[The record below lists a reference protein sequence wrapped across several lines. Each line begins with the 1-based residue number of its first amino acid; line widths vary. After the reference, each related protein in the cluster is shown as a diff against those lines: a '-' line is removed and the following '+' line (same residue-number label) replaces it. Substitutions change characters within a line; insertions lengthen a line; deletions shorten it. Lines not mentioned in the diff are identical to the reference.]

1 MKVTNIFSIILVL
14 CLTLVGCDYLDQDPE
29 KKGTLEEAFSNVDQA
44 RNFLYS
50 CYSFMPASN
59 DFNGEPQLLGASDEA
74 CLTSQWATNWH
85 FSKIANLGQQTA
97 AEPIYNYWS
106 YFKSSSQPDRCRSY
120 NLYGAIRQCYTF
132 LKRIGS
138 VPGIDQTTV
147 DSWSAEANFL
157 IAYYHYIL
165 LRLYGPIVL
174 ADREYPLD
182 SPSEVAYPK
191 RSPYDECVNWIVKRL
206 DDAGNQLP
214 LAPEALGKPSKSAAK
229 AIKARILLYAASPL
243 FNGNSEYYSNFKNK
257 DGELLM
263 SQQYDKEKWKL
274 AMDAAEEAINIAKQA
289 GFDLFEYPAPADAT
303 EFEKAYYN
311 HRWMNIRMPSEGN
324 KDLIWAYSGAEINF
338 QQMIGMKGLCTQS
351 TSVPYGGI
359 APSMLM
365 VESFLTKNGLP
376 IDVDPQYL
384 YNQRHEIVTDPV
396 SGEKTVRLHLDRE
409 PRFYADIAYDR
420 STNYEIGGR
429 NGVDKK
435 GYKLYMRMGEVNPET
450 KQSNTNDPLK
460 DNITPNGYM
469 WKKFLHPESTFNN
482 NKIVLKKTVMPLIRM
497 TELYLNYA
505 EAYYEYN
512 GTLSGKALDYINL
525 LRKRAGIPDVETSW
539 RGIPGKDYRE
549 IIRRERTLELMFE
562 GHRYFDARRWKIAH
576 LTFTKVQK
584 RWNCFPTGYTTSK
597 PQPAE
602 DYLTLKDSNEPTK
615 TFNVPQHYLY
625 PFDARDIDTNP
636 NLVQNPNW

>member
-1 MKVTNIFSIILVL
+1 M
-14 CLTLVGCDYLDQDPE
+14 CLALVGCDYLDQDPE

-50 CYSFMPASN
+50 CYSFMPLSS
-59 DFNGEPQLLGASDEA
+59 DFNGEPQLLGASDEV

-106 YFKSSSQPDRCRSY
+106 YFTSESQPARCKSY
-120 NLYGAIRQCYTF
+120 NMYGAVRQCYTF
-132 LKRIGS
+132 LNRIGS
-138 VPGIDQTTV
+138 VPGIDQETV
-147 DSWSAEANFL
+147 DKWSGEARFL
-157 IAYYHYIL
+157 IAYYHYVL

-182 SPSEVAYPK
+182 APNELAYPK
-191 RSPYDECVNWIVKRL
+191 RRPYDECVTWITKRL
-206 DDAGNQLP
+206 DEASGQLP
-214 LAPEALGKPSKSAAK
+214 LAPEALGRPSKAVAK
-229 AIKARILLYAASPL
+229 AIKARMLLYAASPL
-243 FNGNSEYYSNFKNK
+243 FNGNSEYYPDFKNK

-274 AMDAAEEAINIAKQA
+274 AMDAAEEAIDIAKQA
-289 GFDLFEYPAPADAT
+289 GFILYEHPAPANAT
-303 EFEKAYYN
+303 DFEKAYYN
-311 HRWMNIRMPSEGN
+311 HRWMVIRMPSEGN
-324 KDLIWAYSGAEINF
+324 KDLIWAYSGAGYNI

-351 TSVPYGGI
+351 TSVPYGGV
-359 APSMLM
+359 APSMQM
-365 VESFLTKNGLP
+365 VETYLTKNGLP
-376 IDVDPQYL
+376 IDVDPQYQ
-384 YNQRHEIVTDPV
+384 YEQRNEVITDPNT
-396 SGEKTVRLHLDRE
+396 GEKTVRLHLDRE

-420 STNYEIGGR
+420 ATNYETGGR
-429 NGVDKK
+429 NGIEKK
-435 GYKLYMRMGEVNPET
+435 GFTLYMRMGEVNPET
-450 KQSNTNDPLK
+450 KLSNTNDPLK

-482 NKIVLKKTVMPLIRM
+482 NKIVLKQVVTPLMRL

-512 GTLSGKALDYINL
+512 GTLSGKALEYINL
-525 LRKRAGIPDVETSW
+525 LRRRAGIPDVDIAW
-539 RGIPGKDYRE
+539 AGIAGKDYQE

-562 GHRYFDARRWKIAH
+562 GHRFFDARRWKTAH
-576 LTFTKVQK
+576 LTFSKVQK
-584 RWNCFPTGYTTSK
+584 RWNCFPSGFTTQN

-602 DYLTLKDSNEPTK
+602 DYLTLRNSNEPTK

-636 NLVQNPNW
+636 NLVQNPGW